1 MSKEAI
7 EQMFQAAS
15 TDLAL
20 QQQIESVDGYADAVK
35 VGADHGYEF
44 TEEEAQEFLV
54 ERGIIEGP
62 EGELSEEA
70 LEAVAGGWF
79 DNWNVRVRWG
89 GW

>member
-15 TDLAL
+15 QDVTL
-20 QQQIESVDGYADAVK
+20 QQQLENAPGYAEAVK
-35 VGADHGYEF
+35 IGADHGYQF
-44 TEEEAQEFLV
+44 TEEEAKAFLT
-54 ERGIIEGP
+54 ERGILEGS
-62 EGELSEEA
+62 EGELSDNA

-79 DNWNVRVRWG
+79 DNWRVRIG

>member
-7 EQMFQAAS
+7 EQLFQAAS
-15 TDLAL
+15 SDPAL
-20 QQQIESVDGYADAVK
+20 QQQLESAGGYAEAVQI
-35 VGADHGYEF
+35 GAAHGYDF
-44 TEEEAQEFLV
+44 TEQEAEAFLT

-79 DNWNVRVRWG
+79 DNWRVRIG